1 MGRRQVASMPRIT
14 PYQVRDCVK
23 DIHSGVAVRDSPLLR
38 LPAVAKLA
46 AQKYRGS
53 YWSQSHAL
61 RDIILDICRQL
72 SMDDHLGRKA
82 RRAAIFLKVYVLDEQ
97 SVAQAARTLGIP
109 RSTVYEYVM
118 PEAYALIADE
128 LQRYC

>member
-1 MGRRQVASMPRIT
+1 MGRRQAASMPRIT
-14 PYQVRDCVK
+14 PYQVRDCLK
-23 DIHSGVAVRDSPLLR
+23 NIHDGTAMHDSPLLR
-38 LPAVAKLA
+38 LPAVTKLA

-61 RDIILDICRQL
+61 RDVIVDICRQL
-72 SMDDHLGRKA
+72 SMDEHLGRRA
-82 RRAAIFLKVYVLDEQ
+82 HRAAMFLKVYVLDEQ
-97 SVAQAARTLGIP
+97 SVAQAARTLGVP
-109 RSTVYEYVM
+109 RSTVYDYVM

>member
-1 MGRRQVASMPRIT
+1 MSRKQATSMPRIT
-14 PYQVRDCVK
+14 PYQVRDCLK
-23 DIHSGVAVRDSPLLR
+23 DIHYGTAIHDSPLLR
-38 LPAVAKLA
+38 LPAVTKLA

-61 RDIILDICRQL
+61 RDIIVDICRRL

-82 RRAAIFLKVYVLDEQ
+82 RRAAMFLKVHVVDEQ
-97 SVAQAARTLGIP
+97 SIAQAARTLGFP

-118 PEAYALIADE
+118 PEHTL
-128 LQRYC
+128 